1 MMYNIQ
7 SIIVRIGDKDMN
19 ERDRALVIDFKRRLP
34 SEMLRQVKRLIV
46 FGSRARGE
54 TTEDSDLDM
63 IALVN
68 EKKLDIEKKL
78 EDIAYQIMENYDFK
92 PIISLKVFEE
102 SQFYNAINKGF
113 SFYRHVEEEGVV
125 I

>member
-1 MMYNIQ
+1 
-7 SIIVRIGDKDMN
+7 MN
-19 ERDRALVIDFKRRLP
+19 ERDRALVIDFKRSLP

-68 EKKLDIEKKL
+68 EKKPNIEKKL